1 MSPGGKLPPRLAAVV
16 LPVGLLGFGVAV
28 AAAFSFAVSP
38 RDLATLAGIAGL
50 LAASTLAERYP
61 VPLDG
66 IDTGGVSLGFVFC
79 TAAIVLYGWQAG
91 VVVGMAAPIMHLLEH
106 RPPIRVTYNAAVM
119 SIAAAVSGAAIAPLR
134 GDEAGLVF
142 AQVIVAA
149 FAFYTVNLLL
159 ISLVVGVSAHKP
171 FKTVTRTSI
180 EVTSMPFALMAS
192 AALMLVIL
200 WQRSPFLS
208 AALVGPL
215 LAIALYQRS
224 TFRELRAMR
233 LALTDPLT
241 GLGNHRHFHD
251 RLEREL
257 ADSQAQG
264 YPLSLC
270 LVDIDD
276 FKKINDR
283 FGHPGG
289 DKVLAQLATNLRQ
302 GGEAFRLG
310 GDEFAILLPG
320 RDEEGARIAAE
331 AIIERISSVD
341 LAPAGPVTVSAG
353 IATAPLD
360 DVGRD
365 ELVRRSDS
373 ALYWAKEY
381 GKNQTRV
388 YRPDVV
394 EIAELKRL
402 AAGPDRAA
410 RFRAAASLAKAVDAR
425 DAYTGSHSERVS
437 DLAARIATRLGVD
450 REQIELTRLA
460 ASLHDLGKLAIP
472 EEILRKPGSAL
483 RDRAARARA
492 SPADRLPDAREPRR
506 RPRRRLGPAPP
517 RALGRHRLSRR
528 SRRRGDPARGPDHLR
543 RRCLRRDDVG
553 PRLPGT
559 AHRRRGDRRAGPLLG
574 QPVRP
579 RRGGGTRRRARHR
592 SRLAGLADP
601 GVRTRVAPAALRSES
616 PTDADAKQHPDRP
629 EPVPPGDLL
638 ALRRRSGRNTR
649 SAARRSAA
657 CACRPCP

>member
-1 MSPGGKLPPRLAAVV
+1 VSSGAKMPPRLAAVV
-16 LPVGLLGFGVAV
+16 LPVGLLGSAVAV
-28 AAAFSFAVSP
+28 AAAVSFAVSP

-79 TAAIVLYGWQAG
+79 TAAIVLYGWEAG
-91 VVVGMAAPIMHLLEH
+91 VIVGFAAPIMQLLEH
-106 RPPIRVTYNAAVM
+106 RPPVRVFYNASM
-119 SIAAAVSGAAIAPLR
+119 LSFAALVAGAAILPLR
-134 GDEAGLVF
+134 GHAAALVF
-142 AQVIVAA
+142 GQVIVAA
-149 FAFYTVNLLL
+149 LVHFGVNLLL
-159 ISLVVGVSAHKP
+159 ISLVVSVSSRKP
-171 FKTVTRTSI
+171 FAESVRTSVEI
-180 EVTSMPFALMAS
+180 TVLPFALMAS
-192 AALMLVIL
+192 AALMLVVL
-200 WQRSPFLS
+200 WQRSPLLS

-270 LVDIDD
+270 LIDIDD
-276 FKKINDR
+276 FKRINDR
-283 FGHPGG
+283 YGHPGG

-320 RDEEGARIAAE
+320 RDEEGAKIAAE
-331 AIIERISSVD
+331 AIVDRIADTDVP
-341 LAPAGPVTVSAG
+341 PAGPVTISAG
-353 IATAPLD
+353 IATLPLD
-360 DVGRD
+360 EVGRD
-365 ELVRRSDS
+365 ELVRRADS

-381 GKNQTRV
+381 GKNQPRV

-437 DLAARIATRLGVD
+437 DLAAKVATRLGVD
-450 REQIELTRLA
+450 REQVELTRLA

-472 EEILRKPGSAL
+472 EEILRKPGPLSETERL
-483 RDRAARARA
+483 VLERHPQIGYRMLESLGVD
-492 SPADRLPDAREPRR
+492 PVADWVLHHHERWDGTGYPDA
-506 RPRRRLGPAPP
+506 LGGDEIP
-517 RALGRHRLSRR
+517 LGARIIFVADAYDAMTSDRVYRGRLSDDEAIAELARC
-528 SRRRGDPARGPDHLR
+528 SGSQFDP
-543 RRCLRRDDVG
+543 DVV
-553 PRLPGT
+553 
-559 AHRRRGDRRAGPLLG
+559 AA
-574 QPVRP
+574 
-579 RRGGGTRRRARHR
+579 
-592 SRLAGLADP
+592 LADELGIGSEWP
-601 GVRTRVAPAALRSES
+601 AVAVPA
-616 PTDADAKQHPDRP
+616 
-629 EPVPPGDLL
+629 
-638 ALRRRSGRNTR
+638 
-649 SAARRSAA
+649 
-657 CACRPCP
+657 

>member
-1 MSPGGKLPPRLAAVV
+1 
-16 LPVGLLGFGVAV
+16 
-28 AAAFSFAVSP
+28 
-38 RDLATLAGIAGL
+38 
-50 LAASTLAERYP
+50 
-61 VPLDG
+61 
-66 IDTGGVSLGFVFC
+66 
-79 TAAIVLYGWQAG
+79 
-91 VVVGMAAPIMHLLEH
+91 MHLLEH
-106 RPPIRVTYNAAVM
+106 RPPIRVVYNASVM
-119 SIAAAVSGAAIAPLR
+119 SIAAAVSGAAILPFR
-134 GDEAGLVF
+134 GDAADLVF
-142 AQVIVAA
+142 AQVVIAA
-149 FAFYTVNLLL
+149 FSFYAVNLLL
-159 ISLVVGVSAHKP
+159 ISLVVAVSAHKG
-171 FKTVTRTSI
+171 FMSVARTS
-180 EVTSMPFALMAS
+180 VAATGMPFALMAS

-257 ADSQAQG
+257 ADSEAQG

-276 FKKINDR
+276 FKRINDR
-283 FGHPGG
+283 HGHPAG

-320 RDEEGARIAAE
+320 RDEDGARIAAE
-331 AIIERISSVD
+331 AIIDRISFAD
-341 LAPAGPVTVSAG
+341 IHPAGPVTVSAG
-353 IATAPLD
+353 IATAPLED
-360 DVGRD
+360 LGRD
-365 ELVRRSDS
+365 ELVRRADS

-472 EEILRKPGSAL
+472 EEILRKPGPLSETERL
-483 RDRAARARA
+483 VLERHPQIGYRMLESLGVD
-492 SPADRLPDAREPRR
+492 PVADWVLHHHERWDGTGYPDA
-506 RPRRRLGPAPP
+506 LGGDEIP
-517 RALGRHRLSRR
+517 LGARIIFVADAYDAMTSDRVYRGRLSDDEAITELARC
-528 SRRRGDPARGPDHLR
+528 SGTQFDPE
-543 RRCLRRDDVG
+543 V
-553 PRLPGT
+553 
-559 AHRRRGDRRAGPLLG
+559 
-574 QPVRP
+574 V
-579 RRGGGTRRRARHR
+579 
-592 SRLAGLADP
+592 
-601 GVRTRVAPAALRSES
+601 AALAEELGIAGAAWTRI
-616 PTDADAKQHPDRP
+616 
-629 EPVPPGDLL
+629 PVSVP
-638 ALRRRSGRNTR
+638 A
-649 SAARRSAA
+649 
-657 CACRPCP
+657 